1 MNFVKKIHEKASCE
15 SANCDVKSFLDQS
28 EEIFNEELSY
38 DVRRIKF
45 TKACQANISVFNAMF
60 QIHHKYKDHLDNFDD
75 IV

>member
-1 MNFVKKIHEKASCE
+1 M
-15 SANCDVKSFLDQS
+15 KSFLDQS

-45 TKACQANISVFNAMF
+45 AEACQANISVFNAMF
-60 QIHHKYKDHLDNFDD
+60 QMYHKYKDHLDNFDD